1 MMIFDYVGD
10 GEVMVYPL
18 VRTTETSS
26 ERSSGQLS
34 CLIARPPDE
43 ISLTRHEHGPGW
55 SPCSPEHCPVCRLQA
70 RGVGACPEVAL
81 STIERFEFVRL
92 LSGPRPTSRGVELKP
107 AWSSSRWFIYRG
119 SSHSVCR

>member
-81 STIERFEFVRL
+81 STIERFVRL
-92 LSGPRPTSRGVELKP
+92 
-107 AWSSSRWFIYRG
+107 F
-119 SSHSVCR
+119 

>member
-1 MMIFDYVGD
+1 
-10 GEVMVYPL
+10 MVYCAQLGQHPL

-81 STIERFEFVRL
+81 STIERFVRL
-92 LSGPRPTSRGVELKP
+92 LSGPRPTSRAPWRGTTGP
-107 AWSSSRWFIYRG
+107 AAEQTEPFVLRYRF
-119 SSHSVCR
+119 SY